1 MKASLLTPTEQQA
14 RRHAVHADP
23 TTGDAEALFKE
34 AKRRRRR
41 RWFVGCSI
49 VLLGVVV
56 AGGLLAITTA
66 ARRGP
71 SHQTSRQLQARK
83 AVARTGQR
91 PGNLDILTGG
101 LQVSAHLANGS
112 HRGSAKLAGPGVR
125 APIAF
130 PRLGYIM
137 AVGVGGYESVSYDL
151 QTIFYTWSGSQGS
164 NPVPASN
171 PADVWL
177 SDPVGHSG
185 QAQEFDEYG
194 RTVGPPVGIPSDS
207 VVLGQTGSNLVV
219 VVQGTSFGQ
228 PLVLWNPTEQ
238 RVVTTLGQFDQ
249 QVSTPTF
256 VAWTEGNALYVDS
269 PEGSRLSSA
278 SGPTGDW
285 ATALA
290 SDPSS
295 TKLAVVWAP
304 RPGSP
309 RATSRIVIDRD
320 SRLGLMNIAS
330 GTSRLIDGS
339 GGVIGPLAWT
349 PDGSGLYFGQ
359 AASRSE
365 AVRIATYVPASGE
378 LTRPE
383 LPKLN
388 LPYYFNQSTGA
399 LISWARSEISRSA
412 P

>member
-1 MKASLLTPTEQQA
+1 MLFMPTQLMTLKRCSRRPSVGAGVAGLSAAASCCSALLSPEACSPSQPPGDEDPCIR
-14 RRHAVHADP
+14 RRHH
-23 TTGDAEALFKE
+23 F
-34 AKRRRRR
+34 
-41 RWFVGCSI
+41 S
-49 VLLGVVV
+49 
-56 AGGLLAITTA
+56 
-66 ARRGP
+66 
-71 SHQTSRQLQARK
+71 ARK

-91 PGNLDILTGG
+91 PDNLDILTGG
-101 LQVSAHLANGS
+101 LQVSAHLTNGS
-112 HRGSAKLAGPGVR
+112 NRGSAKLAGPGVR
-125 APIAF
+125 APLAF
-130 PRLGYIM
+130 PRQGYLM

-164 NPVPASN
+164 NPVPASK

-185 QAQEFDEYG
+185 QAQQFDEYG
-194 RTVGPPVGIPSDS
+194 RTVGSPVGIPPDS
-207 VVLGQTGSNLVV
+207 IVLGQTGPNLVV

-228 PLVLWNPTEQ
+228 PLELWNPVEQ
-238 RVVTTLGQFDQ
+238 RVVTTLGQFQQ
-249 QVSTPTF
+249 QVSTPIF

-278 SGPTGDW
+278 SGPIGDW

-290 SDPSS
+290 SDPST

-309 RATSRIVIDRD
+309 RATSRIVIDRA

-330 GTSRLIDGS
+330 GTSRLIEGS
-339 GGVIGPLAWT
+339 EGVIGPLAWA

-359 AASRSE
+359 VAGHSQ
-365 AVRIATYVPASGE
+365 AVRIMTYVLASGE
-378 LTRPE
+378 LTRLE
-383 LPKLN
+383 LPRLN

-399 LISWARSEISRSA
+399 LISWARSWSSRSA

>member
-1 MKASLLTPTEQQA
+1 M
-14 RRHAVHADP
+14 
-23 TTGDAEALFKE
+23 
-34 AKRRRRR
+34 
-41 RWFVGCSI
+41 
-49 VLLGVVV
+49 LLGVIV
-56 AGGLLAITTA
+56 AGGLFAITTA
-66 ARRGP
+66 TRRP
-71 SHQTSRQLQARK
+71 SHQTSTPLHAHK

-91 PGNLDILTGG
+91 PGNLDILTSG
-101 LQVSAHLANGS
+101 LQVSAQLANGS
-112 HRGSAKLAGPGVR
+112 DRGSARLAGPGVR

-130 PRLGYIM
+130 PRQGYVM

-194 RTVGPPVGIPSDS
+194 RTVGSPVGIPSDS

-228 PLVLWNPTEQ
+228 PLVLWSPTER
-238 RVVTTLGQFDQ
+238 RVVATLGQFDQ
-249 QVSTPTF
+249 KVSTPTF
-256 VAWTEGNALYVDS
+256 VAWTEGNALYIDS

-278 SGPTGDW
+278 SGPAGDW

-290 SDPSS
+290 SDPGS

-320 SRLGLMNIAS
+320 SRLGLMNVAS

-339 GGVIGPLAWT
+339 EGVIGPLAWT

-359 AASRSE
+359 AASHSE
-365 AVRIATYVPASGE
+365 AVRIATYALASGE
-378 LTRPE
+378 LTRLE
-383 LPKLN
+383 LPRLN
-388 LPYYFNQSTGA
+388 LPYHSNQSTGA
-399 LISWARSEISRSA
+399 LISWARRDSSRSA

>member
-1 MKASLLTPTEQQA
+1 VKASLLIPTEQAHQ
-14 RRHAVHADP
+14 HAGHVGT

-41 RWFVGCSI
+41 RWIVGCSI
-49 VLLGVVV
+49 LLIGVVV
-56 AGGLLAITTA
+56 AGGLLAITTTG
-66 ARRGP
+66 RRGS
-71 SHQTSRQLQARK
+71 SHQTSRPLQARK
-83 AVARTGQR
+83 AVAQTGQR

-101 LQVSAHLANGS
+101 LQVSAHLANGG

-130 PRLGYIM
+130 SRQGYVM

-151 QTIFYTWSGSQGS
+151 QTIFFTWSGSQGS

-171 PADVWL
+171 RADVWL

-194 RTVGPPVGIPSDS
+194 RTVGSPVGIPADS
-207 VVLGQTGSNLVV
+207 VVLGQTDSNLVL

-228 PLVLWNPTEQ
+228 PLVLWNPIEQ
-238 RVVTTLGQFDQ
+238 RIVATLGQFQQ

-278 SGPTGDW
+278 SGPTDDW

-290 SDPSS
+290 SDPNS

-309 RATSRIVIDRD
+309 RATSRNVIDRD
-320 SRLGLMNIAS
+320 SRLGLMNIAA
-330 GTSRLIDGS
+330 GTSRLVDGS
-339 GGVIGPLAWT
+339 EGVIGPLAWA

-359 AASRSE
+359 VARHSQ
-365 AVRIATYVPASGE
+365 AVKIATYVLASGE
-378 LTRPE
+378 VTSLE

-388 LPYYFNQSTGA
+388 LPSFFNQSTGA
-399 LISWARSEISRSA
+399 LISWARS
-412 P
+412 